1 MNEVLTTE
9 QTQYANQIRNTMTV
23 IAKNHILLGQQLIN
37 AKKHLKHGEFIPMLE
52 SIGMSKRTAQ
62 EYMSISRLE
71 IVSRSADFALLENFK
86 PHELK
91 KLDKMDK
98 EEAQEIIESGVFPK
112 NVPPEKK
119 TNAKTEE
126 VYTKE
131 QVMELLMRVKNGEEI
146 EFNGQTIKVE
156 FTDVEVVEPVVDEK
170 SEFTIEDVDYDFIF
184 NNINEL
190 WSKLE
195 AYEKNQMDRMGVIS
209 ELHYVKMDGLA
220 LAAICH
226 SGMVEA
232 SDVTRVLNHFGDMKQ
247 KDIAIKLGVSSTAV
261 GVMQSGKPIKQGGK
275 VARAIGEYIFNNR
288 CEIQ

>member
-1 MNEVLTTE
+1 MN
-9 QTQYANQIRNTMTV
+9 
-23 IAKNHILLGQQLIN
+23 
-37 AKKHLKHGEFIPMLE
+37 
-52 SIGMSKRTAQ
+52 
-62 EYMSISRLE
+62 E
-71 IVSRSADFALLENFK
+71 IVSVIEVGMSIEESLLATQAEGIRLEVEGKNTMLTGILTRGKAYLDFEGSQREAAKFFGFGKTTINDYLSIYQAFITDEQSFTDLEEPTKRKMLAIAK
-86 PHELK
+86 PK
-91 KLDKMDK
+91 KN
-98 EEAQEIIESGVFPK
+98 APS
-112 NVPPEKK
+112 EKK

-156 FTDVEVVEPVVDEK
+156 FTDVEVIEPVGNEK